1 MTDEQLQA
9 LLSALSDVQALQAQN
24 QAALVQLQETAL
36 QQLSFLCIF
45 SGFVLAGFLLVLL
58 FRKL

>member
-24 QAALVQLQETAL
+24 QAALAQLQETAL
-36 QQLSFLCIF
+36 QQLSFLYVF